1 MCRFKSDFLFTPWF
15 MVWTQDQSVSQV
27 WDLESL
33 TNNNNQKHLIDISR
47 KNTTVNIKIIQQ

>member
-33 TNNNNQKHLIDISR
+33 TNNNNQKHLIDISW
-47 KNTTVNIKIIQQ
+47 KNTTINIKIIQQ